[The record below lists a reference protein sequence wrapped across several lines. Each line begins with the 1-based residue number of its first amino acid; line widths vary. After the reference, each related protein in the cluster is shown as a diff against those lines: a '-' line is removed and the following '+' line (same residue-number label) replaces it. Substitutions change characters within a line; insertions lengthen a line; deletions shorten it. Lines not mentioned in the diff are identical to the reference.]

1 MMVKDT
7 IIRNEQEN
15 DGQTVNLYYDA
26 LTGMHYA
33 FGWSAYY
40 VTMVSEPLLSFSESL
55 NMPVAILTRNDVLE
69 LRQSMPMTERRI
81 KEYYKF
87 QVKERIGDAGYQK
100 WLEKNKFMKT

>member
-1 MMVKDT
+1 MDKEA
-7 IIRNEQEN
+7 IIRNEHEN
-15 DGQTVNLYYDA
+15 DGQTVNLYYDG

-40 VTMVSEPLLSFSESL
+40 VTMATEPLLSYSESL

-81 KEYYKF
+81 KEYYRF
-87 QVKERIGDAGYQK
+87 QVKKRIGDSGYLK
-100 WLEKNKFMKT
+100 WRGKKKI